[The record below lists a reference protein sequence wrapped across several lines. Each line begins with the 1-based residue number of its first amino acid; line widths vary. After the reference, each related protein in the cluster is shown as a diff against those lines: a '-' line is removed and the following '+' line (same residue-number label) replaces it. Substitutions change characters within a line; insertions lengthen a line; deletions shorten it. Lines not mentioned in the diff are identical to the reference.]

1 MRFAVRVTPRGGR
14 DAIGRWEKDS
24 AGEQYLA
31 LRVRAPAEDGK
42 ANDAVLAL
50 LKEALGVKRAALSI
64 ASGAHGR
71 RKLIE
76 VAGEPGELTRRLER
90 IGREA

>member
-1 MRFAVRVTPRGGR
+1 VRFAVRVTPRGGR

-24 AGEQYLA
+24 AGEAYLA
-31 LRVRAPAEDGK
+31 LRVRAAAEDGK

-50 LKEALGVKRAALSI
+50 LKDALGVKRAAVSI

-71 RKLIE
+71 RKLIA
-76 VAGEPGELTRRLER
+76 VAGEPGELKRRLER
-90 IGREA
+90 LGSTA